1 MRRKKR
7 KPKFFDEFSK
17 IALIVILVSALGCIV
32 TYAVACFLYVD
43 MSVSYAT
50 TAMTAIVGVYAAY
63 CLKSYGQKASLN
75 RNHLTV
81 SDDGEVSDIDTEA
94 KG

>member
-7 KPKFFDEFSK
+7 KLKFFDEFSK
-17 IALIVILVSALGCIV
+17 IALVVILVFALGCIV
-32 TYAVACFLYVD
+32 AYAVACFLYVD
-43 MSVSYAT
+43 MSASYAT
-50 TAMTAIVGVYAAY
+50 TAMTSIAGVYAAY

-75 RNHLTV
+75 KNHLTV
-81 SDDGEVSDIDTEA
+81 DDEGTVSEIDSEA